1 MAPQCPHSN
10 PRAREYVPLN
20 DTEEFADGVKLTFHD
35 GGYDPGL
42 SW

>member
-10 PRAREYVPLN
+10 PRACEYVPLN

-35 GGYDPGL
+35 GGDDPGL